1 LLIGAKVDGKM
12 REGLS
17 INENLLDNILLLL
30 FREVFHIF
38 EPIAMPGLV
47 FEVPLSLP
55 ALPIQSHEHVYHCR
69 ATLGVLRIAGHLACP

>member
-1 LLIGAKVDGKM
+1 M
-12 REGLS
+12 REGLP
-17 INENLLDNILLLL
+17 IYEYLLDDILLLL
-30 FREVFHIF
+30 LREIFHIF